1 MRAEPYQTG
10 MLFGGNS
17 MHMQSVY
24 GGMPGMPGMQAMQ
37 AMQGMQGMDA
47 MTLAMM
53 GYGMPVDGSM
63 GGMPAQTSAGEACQ
77 FFARSGW
84 CKFGDECRYEH
95 AGATGMPT
103 DGGSFNMSPAGMG
116 KGKGKGKGG
125 GMPGEKSGEACG
137 FFLKSGWCKF
147 GGECR
152 HEHIAGPDTPVG
164 VIPDMAMMSGMPGQR
179 SGEPCG
185 FFRTKGWCKWGDQ
198 CKHEHIA
205 GPETP
210 VGVIP
215 GMAMMGGM
223 PGQKSGEPCGFFLKS
238 GWCGYGDQ
246 CKHEHIAGPDT
257 PVGVIPGMA
266 MMGGMPGQKSG
277 EPCGFFRTKG
287 WCGYGA
293 QCKHEHIA
301 GPETPVGVIPD
312 MAMMGGMPGQK
323 SGEPCGFFRTKG
335 WCKWGDQCKHEHIA
349 GPSTPVGVI
358 PAMSMPAAGPSGEAC
373 KFFGRLLGIG
383 VQFLSQ
389 LNAFV
394 PMAYGNQR
402 EPCGFFMRT
411 GTCKWGDQCK
421 HEHAG
426 ASGMPTDG
434 GSFNMSPAG
443 MGMGKGKGKGGGVPG
458 ERSGEAC
465 GFFLKAGWCKF
476 GQECRHEHI
485 AGPDTPV
492 GVIPDMGGMGGQR
505 SGEHCGFFR
514 TKGWCKWGDQCKHQ
528 HVADA
533 DTPIGVI
540 PPMSMSAPDMGGM
553 VGGQSGEA
561 CGFFLTKGWCKW
573 GEQCKHV
580 HMVGPE
586 TPMGG
591 MDMGGMQQQIQPQ
604 QYGGQQQQA
613 FMGGMPQMSGG
624 QSGEPCGFFM
634 TKGWCKWGDQCK
646 HVHVAGPGTQQI
658 QPQQYGGN
666 LALLRLTFFFFLFS
680 YLLS

>member
-1 MRAEPYQTG
+1 MAGYGKMTSAGGFGMRAEPYQTG

-179 SGEPCG
+179 SGEPC
-185 FFRTKGWCKWGDQ
+185 RM
-198 CKHEHIA
+198 
-205 GPETP
+205 
-210 VGVIP
+210 V
-215 GMAMMGGM
+215 
-223 PGQKSGEPCGFFLKS
+223 
-238 GWCGYGDQ
+238 
-246 CKHEHIAGPDT
+246 
-257 PVGVIPGMA
+257 
-266 MMGGMPGQKSG
+266 
-277 EPCGFFRTKG
+277 
-287 WCGYGA
+287 
-293 QCKHEHIA
+293 
-301 GPETPVGVIPD
+301 
-312 MAMMGGMPGQK
+312 
-323 SGEPCGFFRTKG
+323 
-335 WCKWGDQCKHEHIA
+335 
-349 GPSTPVGVI
+349 
-358 PAMSMPAAGPSGEAC
+358 
-373 KFFGRLLGIG
+373 
-383 VQFLSQ
+383 
-389 LNAFV
+389 
-394 PMAYGNQR
+394 
-402 EPCGFFMRT
+402 T

-533 DTPIGVI
+533 DTPIGVSD
-540 PPMSMSAPDMGGM
+540 PSHEHVPWFCLRSAPDMGGM